1 MRTLFL
7 AVILGA
13 AGACDRAVKKA
24 PPGQTTAE
32 LGARRTIAERTVA
45 GWQEKGR
52 LAARA
57 LIEKYGAPDEVH
69 SAHVIWHARDPWK
82 KIVVRDIPPPYAGAQ
97 TTELGVVEE
106 TVAYTLRPDQANL
119 LKAFG
124 STLSYDERRG
134 ELTARSDSEPVNF
147 LRVNL
152 ADEVVNG
159 KLTVEQARDAY
170 ARLMALEESGKTTG
184 YMRELRFRVIRTP

>member
-7 AVILGA
+7 AVILGT
-13 AGACDRAVKKA
+13 AGACDRAVKNA
-24 PPGQTTAE
+24 PPGRTTQE
-32 LGARRTIAERTVA
+32 IGARRTIAERTTA

-69 SAHVIWHARDPWK
+69 SAHVVWHGRDPWK
-82 KIVVRDIPPPYAGAQ
+82 KIIVRDLPPPYAGAR

-106 TVAYTLRPDQANL
+106 SVVYALRPDQARL
-119 LKAFG
+119 LEAFG
-124 STLSYDERRG
+124 STLSWDEKTG

-159 KLTVEQARDAY
+159 RLTVEQARDAY

-184 YMRELRFRVIRTP
+184 YLAGFRFRTVKTP